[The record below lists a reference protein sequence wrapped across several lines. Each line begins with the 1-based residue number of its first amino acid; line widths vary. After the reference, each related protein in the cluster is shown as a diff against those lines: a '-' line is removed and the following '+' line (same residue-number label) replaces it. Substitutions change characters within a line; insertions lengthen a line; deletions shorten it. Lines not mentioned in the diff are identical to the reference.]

1 MASLNR
7 VSFLHNGKCSCNILM
22 KVTADYR
29 NSIDFDTLLRKR
41 EKGRGTGK
49 ERHRENDEDGFESSR
64 FLLKWR
70 T

>member
-1 MASLNR
+1 
-7 VSFLHNGKCSCNILM
+7 M

>member
-1 MASLNR
+1 
-7 VSFLHNGKCSCNILM
+7 M

-70 T
+70 IRRQELEDIYLDVVQMKF

>member
-1 MASLNR
+1 
-7 VSFLHNGKCSCNILM
+7 M

-49 ERHRENDEDGFESSR
+49 ERHRENVCVRENVSV
-64 FLLKWR
+64 
-70 T
+70 